1 MRIRD
6 LVQAP
11 LQARVRGGLQS
22 LMRASQL
29 GAARLSQAPA
39 SPIPSPAPGPPLP
52 HAPGL
57 GTRSLNPTPNPVAV
71 QLRVDERGDSVT
83 VRLLPACGPGDSAA
97 PAQQGD
103 SQGLDPQAPPE
114 LAMTTP
120 ARPLPVAS
128 PFRGAARAS
137 GTAGGGGESMQ
148 SASVSDILWARR
160 EREFEFAVEVAAGP
174 PSSMFRHTKVVT
186 VKARYIIDNQTGGP
200 IEVKQLGTPDLGDAA
215 GGPPELRCAARLAPN
230 ERVPLHWDDR
240 HLPREVVCPQ
250 PCMNGSSAAQG
261 PQTWPCVMCNL
272 LDVGP
277 GVTFGSL
284 SFSAYCAALG

>member
-39 SPIPSPAPGPPLP
+39 SPTPSPAPGPALP
-52 HAPGL
+52 RAPGL
-57 GTRSLNPTPNPVAV
+57 GSRSLTPNPNPVAV
-71 QLRVDERGDSVT
+71 QLRVGERGDSVT
-83 VRLLPACGPGDSAA
+83 VRLLPASGPGDSAA
-97 PAQQGD
+97 PAQQGGG
-103 SQGLDPQAPPE
+103 QGFHLHAPPE
-114 LAMTTP
+114 
-120 ARPLPVAS
+120 LPVAS
-128 PFRGAARAS
+128 PFRASARAS
-137 GTAGGGGESMQ
+137 GTPVGGRESVG
-148 SASVSDILWARR
+148 SAPGSDSLWARR

-186 VKARYIIDNQTGGP
+186 VKARFIIDNQTGGP

-230 ERVPLHWDDR
+230 ERAPLHWDDCR
-240 HLPREVVCPQ
+240 LPREVLLPQ
-250 PCMNGSSAAQG
+250 ACVNRSCGAPGAQ
-261 PQTWPCVMCNL
+261 
-272 LDVGP
+272 
-277 GVTFGSL
+277 
-284 SFSAYCAALG
+284 